1 MSYFMKHEHE
11 GIDIK
16 NLFSD
21 AMEAHAINQAG
32 HLPEEGAWG
41 DQTDFFG
48 SCTSKVQSALN
59 KYEKELLDNPRKGR
73 K

>member
-11 GIDIK
+11 GVDIK

-48 SCTSKVQSALN
+48 KCTTKVQSALN
-59 KYEKELLDNPRKGR
+59 KYEKELLDKPKKG